1 MTEEKRQQQNIIR
14 VSVKQLQAAQYTY
27 DLSLQSGRERQKK
40 RAFKK

>member
-27 DLSLQSGRERQKK
+27 DLSLQSGRE
-40 RAFKK
+40 